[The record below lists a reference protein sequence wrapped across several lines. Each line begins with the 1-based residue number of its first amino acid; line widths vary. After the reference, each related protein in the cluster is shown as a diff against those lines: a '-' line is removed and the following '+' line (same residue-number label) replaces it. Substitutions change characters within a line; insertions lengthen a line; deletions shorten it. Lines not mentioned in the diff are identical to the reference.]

1 MLVRVPLKI
10 TLDGSVVIE
19 LEDGERLAKMSVEE
33 IEARALASFEDDY
46 DGFLNTA
53 EAEDLEPDGSH
64 AYVINNDDDE
74 EEDDEEDDF
83 DDEFWNSCWLADDEE
98 GEE

>member
-46 DGFLNTA
+46 DGFLSTA
-53 EAEDLEPDGSH
+53 EAEDIEPDGSN
-64 AYVINNDDDE
+64 AYIID
-74 EEDDEEDDF
+74 DDEEDDDEENDF
-83 DDEFWNSCWLADDEE
+83 DDDFWDECLEDDEE

>member
-1 MLVRVPLKI
+1 MLVKVPLKI

-19 LEDGERLAKMSVEE
+19 LEDGEKLSKMSVEE

-46 DGFLNTA
+46 EGFLSTA
-53 EAEDLEPDGSH
+53 EAEDLEPDGSN
-64 AYVINNDDDE
+64 AYVIDDDE
-74 EEDDEEDDF
+74 EDDDF
-83 DDEFWNSCWLADDEE
+83 DDEFWDECLEDDEE

>member
-46 DGFLNTA
+46 DGFLSTA
-53 EAEDLEPDGSH
+53 EAGDIEPDGSN
-64 AYVINNDDDE
+64 AYIID
-74 EEDDEEDDF
+74 DDEEDDDEENDF
-83 DDEFWNSCWLADDEE
+83 DDDFWDECLEDDEE

>member
-46 DGFLNTA
+46 DGFLSTA
-53 EAEDLEPDGSH
+53 EAEDIEPDGSH
-64 AYVINNDDDE
+64 AYVIDNDDDE
-74 EEDDEEDDF
+74 EGDEEDDF
-83 DDEFWNSCWLADDEE
+83 DDDFWNECLEDDEE

>member
-19 LEDGERLAKMSVEE
+19 LEDGEKLKNMSVEE
-33 IEARALASFEDDY
+33 IEARAFASFEDDY
-46 DGFLNTA
+46 EGFLSTA
-53 EAEDLEPDGSH
+53 EAEDIEPDGSC
-64 AYVINNDDDE
+64 AYAIDDDDDE
-74 EEDDEEDDF
+74 DDDD
-83 DDEFWNSCWLADDEE
+83 E

>member
-46 DGFLNTA
+46 DGFLSTA
-53 EAEDLEPDGSH
+53 EAEDIEPDGSH
-64 AYVINNDDDE
+64 AYVIDNDDE

-83 DDEFWNSCWLADDEE
+83 DDDFWNECLEDDEE

>member
-1 MLVRVPLKI
+1 MLVRVPFKI

-19 LEDGERLAKMSVEE
+19 LEDGERLSKMSVEE

-46 DGFLNTA
+46 DGFLSTA
-53 EAEDLEPDGSH
+53 EAEDLEPDGIN
-64 AYVINNDDDE
+64 AYIIDDDD

-83 DDEFWNSCWLADDEE
+83 DDEEEEDDEE

>member
-46 DGFLNTA
+46 DGFLSTA

-64 AYVINNDDDE
+64 ASVIDNDDD

-83 DDEFWNSCWLADDEE
+83 DDDFWNECLEDDEE

>member
-46 DGFLNTA
+46 EGFLSTA
-53 EAEDLEPDGSH
+53 EAEDLEPDGSN
-64 AYVINNDDDE
+64 AYVIDNDDD

-83 DDEFWNSCWLADDEE
+83 DDDFWDECLEDDEE

>member
-33 IEARALASFEDDY
+33 IEERALASFEDDY
-46 DGFLNTA
+46 ENFLSTA

-64 AYVINNDDDE
+64 AYVID
-74 EEDDEEDDF
+74 EDDNDEDDDF
-83 DDEFWNSCWLADDEE
+83 DDDFWDECLEDDEE

>member
-19 LEDGERLAKMSVEE
+19 LEDGERLESMSVEE
-33 IEARALASFEDDY
+33 IEEKALASFEDDY
-46 DGFLNTA
+46 EEYLSTA
-53 EAEDLEPDGSH
+53 EAEDIEPDGSH
-64 AYVINNDDDE
+64 AYIIDDDSE
-74 EEDDEEDDF
+74 DSEFDDDFWDECLEDDE
-83 DDEFWNSCWLADDEE
+83 

>member
-10 TLDGSVVIE
+10 TLNGSVVIE

-46 DGFLNTA
+46 DGFLSTA
-53 EAEDLEPDGSH
+53 EAEDLEPDVSH

>member
-19 LEDGERLAKMSVEE
+19 LEDGERLESMSVEE
-33 IEARALASFEDDY
+33 IEEKALASFEDDY
-46 DGFLNTA
+46 EEYLSTA
-53 EAEDLEPDGSH
+53 ETEDIEPDGSH
-64 AYVINNDDDE
+64 AYVIDN
-74 EEDDEEDDF
+74 DEEDDF
-83 DDEFWNSCWLADDEE
+83 DDDFWDECLEDDEE

>member
-46 DGFLNTA
+46 DGFLSTA
-53 EAEDLEPDGSH
+53 EAEDIEPDGSN
-64 AYVINNDDDE
+64 AYIIDDDE
-74 EEDDEEDDF
+74 ENDDEEDDF
-83 DDEFWNSCWLADDEE
+83 DDDFWDECLEDDEE

>member
-53 EAEDLEPDGSH
+53 EVEDIEPDGSH
-64 AYVINNDDDE
+64 AYVIDDDEE

-83 DDEFWNSCWLADDEE
+83 DDDFWDECLEDDEE

>member
-10 TLDGSVVIE
+10 TLDGSVIIE

-46 DGFLNTA
+46 DGFLSAA
-53 EAEDLEPDGSH
+53 EAEDLELDVSH
-64 AYVINNDDDE
+64 AYVIDNDDDE

>member
-10 TLDGSVVIE
+10 TLDGSVIIE

-46 DGFLNTA
+46 DGFLSTA

-64 AYVINNDDDE
+64 AYVIDNDDD

-83 DDEFWNSCWLADDEE
+83 DDDFWDECLEDDEE

>member
-10 TLDGSVVIE
+10 TLDGSVIIE

-46 DGFLNTA
+46 DGFLSTA
-53 EAEDLEPDGSH
+53 EAEDIEPDGSH
-64 AYVINNDDDE
+64 AYVIDNDDD

-83 DDEFWNSCWLADDEE
+83 DDDFWNECLEDDEE

>member
-19 LEDGERLAKMSVEE
+19 LEDGERLSKMSVEE

-46 DGFLNTA
+46 EGFLSTA
-53 EAEDLEPDGSH
+53 EAEDLEPDGSN
-64 AYVINNDDDE
+64 AYVIDDDDD
-74 EEDDEEDDF
+74 EEDDEEDDDF
-83 DDEFWNSCWLADDEE
+83 DDDFWNECLEDDEE

>member
-33 IEARALASFEDDY
+33 IEARALASFEDNY
-46 DGFLNTA
+46 DGFLSTA
-53 EAEDLEPDGSH
+53 EAEDIEPDGSH
-64 AYVINNDDDE
+64 AYVIDNDDD
-74 EEDDEEDDF
+74 DDEEDDF
-83 DDEFWNSCWLADDEE
+83 DDDFWNECLEDDEE

>member
-46 DGFLNTA
+46 DGFLSTA
-53 EAEDLEPDGSH
+53 EAEDIEPDGSH
-64 AYVINNDDDE
+64 AYIIDNDDDE
-74 EEDDEEDDF
+74 EGDEEDDF
-83 DDEFWNSCWLADDEE
+83 DDDFWNECLEDDEE

>member
-19 LEDGERLAKMSVEE
+19 LEDGEKLENMNVEE
-33 IEARALASFEDDY
+33 IEARAFASFEDDY
-46 DGFLNTA
+46 EGFLSTA
-53 EAEDLEPDGSH
+53 EAEDIEPDGSC
-64 AYVINNDDDE
+64 AYTIDDDDE
-74 EEDDEEDDF
+74 
-83 DDEFWNSCWLADDEE
+83 

>member
-46 DGFLNTA
+46 DGFLSTA

-64 AYVINNDDDE
+64 AYVIDNDDD

-83 DDEFWNSCWLADDEE
+83 DDDFWNECLEDDEE

>member
-46 DGFLNTA
+46 DGFLSTA
-53 EAEDLEPDGSH
+53 EAEDIEPDGSH
-64 AYVINNDDDE
+64 AYVIDNNDD

-83 DDEFWNSCWLADDEE
+83 DDDFWNECLEDDEE
-98 GEE
+98 EEE

>member
-10 TLDGSVVIE
+10 TLDGSVIIE

-33 IEARALASFEDDY
+33 IEERALASFEDDY
-46 DGFLNTA
+46 DGFLSTA

-64 AYVINNDDDE
+64 AYVIDNDDDK
-74 EEDDEEDDF
+74 EDDEEDDF
-83 DDEFWNSCWLADDEE
+83 DDDFWNECLEDDEE

>member
-46 DGFLNTA
+46 DGFLSTA
-53 EAEDLEPDGSH
+53 EAEDIEPDGSH
-64 AYVINNDDDE
+64 AYVIDND
-74 EEDDEEDDF
+74 DDEEDDF
-83 DDEFWNSCWLADDEE
+83 DDDFWNECLEDDEE

>member
-1 MLVRVPLKI
+1 MLVRVPFKI

-33 IEARALASFEDDY
+33 IEERALASFEDDY
-46 DGFLNTA
+46 ENFLSTA

-64 AYVINNDDDE
+64 AYVIDEDNNDEDDDE
-74 EEDDEEDDF
+74 DDDF
-83 DDEFWNSCWLADDEE
+83 DDDFWDECLEDDEE

>member
-10 TLDGSVVIE
+10 TLDGSVIIE
-19 LEDGERLAKMSVEE
+19 LEDGERLEKMSVEE

-46 DGFLNTA
+46 DGFLSTA
-53 EAEDLEPDGSH
+53 EAEDIEPDGSH
-64 AYVINNDDDE
+64 AYVIDNDDDE
-74 EEDDEEDDF
+74 EDDEDDDF
-83 DDEFWNSCWLADDEE
+83 DDDFWNECLEDDEE

>member
-19 LEDGERLAKMSVEE
+19 LEDGERLSKMSVEE

-46 DGFLNTA
+46 DGFLSTA
-53 EAEDLEPDGSH
+53 EAEDLEPDGSN
-64 AYVINNDDDE
+64 AYIIDDDDE
-74 EEDDEEDDF
+74 ENDEEDDF
-83 DDEFWNSCWLADDEE
+83 DDDFWDECLEDDEE

>member
-1 MLVRVPLKI
+1 MLVRVPFRI

-19 LEDGERLAKMSVEE
+19 LENGERLAKMSVEE

-46 DGFLNTA
+46 DGFLSTA
-53 EAEDLEPDGSH
+53 EAEDLEPDGSN
-64 AYVINNDDDE
+64 AYIIDDDD

-83 DDEFWNSCWLADDEE
+83 DDECLEDDEE